1 MSKRKVAQTMSNKRK
16 AKKNPKK
23 NGFLLAIAFTFA
35 AVLAIYFVIS
45 FISETNENK
54 QKKEELEQ
62 LQAKYEQ
69 QMQQNQELQDTI
81 EENDEAEIAEKYAR
95 ENGYVKT
102 DERVYID
109 ITPGT

>member
-1 MSKRKVAQTMSNKRK
+1 MSNKRK
-16 AKKNPKK
+16 AKKKASNK
-23 NGFLLAIAFTFA
+23 GFLLALVFTATA
-35 AVLAIYFVIS
+35 ALAIYFVFT
-45 FISETNENK
+45 FISVTNENK

-62 LQAKYEQ
+62 LQTKYEQ
-69 QMQQNQELQDTI
+69 QMQQNKELQDTI

-109 ITPGT
+109 ITPGA